1 MQFAVSDY
9 SLALISLL
17 GFVLIVLLQSA
28 LVGAAKAKAN
38 LTPGAEPD
46 ANYASTVYRANRSHQ
61 NGVEVLGA
69 AGTVLIVAILV
80 QVSATVAN
88 WAMLIFLL
96 TRVLYVVIYAQNLG
110 KPVQG
115 LRTFAFVAGWAML
128 VLLAV
133 MSILALL

>member
-1 MQFAVSDY
+1 MHFAVSDY

-17 GFVLIVLLQSA
+17 VFVLIVLLQSA

-38 LTPGAEPD
+38 LTPGAEPE
-46 ANYASTVYRANRSHQ
+46 ANYSSTVYRANRSHQ

-69 AGTVLIVAILV
+69 AGIVLVLV
-80 QVSATVAN
+80 MLTSVSATVTN
-88 WAMLIFLL
+88 WAMLIFLI
-96 TRVLYVVIYAQNLG
+96 TRIVYVVIYAQNLG

-115 LRTFAFVAGWAML
+115 LRTFAFVTGWAML

-133 MSILALL
+133 MSIIKLL

>member
-1 MQFAVSDY
+1 MSLAVSDY

-17 GFVLIVLLQSA
+17 VFVLIVLLQSA

-38 LTPGAEPD
+38 LTPGCEPE
-46 ANYASTVYRANRSHQ
+46 ANYSSTVYRANRSHQ
-61 NGVEVLGA
+61 NGVEIMPA
-69 AGTVLIVAILV
+69 AGIVLILAIMAG
-80 QVSATVAN
+80 VSATLTN
-88 WAMLIFLL
+88 WAMLIFLV
-96 TRVLYVVIYAQNLG
+96 TRILYVVIYAQNLG

-133 MSILALL
+133 MSIIKLL